1 MADKP
6 TRQTPTRRAP
16 AGQTPTRQDGRG
28 TPRRPSA
35 GDDSEVLYGIHT
47 VEAALQNP
55 KRRILRL
62 LATGNAAR
70 RLAPVLD
77 GAGIESEIVTPR
89 DLDRLAGAGAVHQG
103 AVIEARPLAELRL
116 DQIPRARTVLVLD
129 QVTDPHNVGAIMRTA
144 AAFAAAALVTTARH
158 SPQASAV
165 VAKAA
170 SGAVEWVPVVK
181 VTNLARALDELKSYG
196 FTILGLD
203 SQAPLPIEQVQGREP
218 YALVLGA
225 EGKGLRR
232 LTRETCDHLVRL
244 DLPGPI
250 RSLNVSN
257 AAALALYAL
266 HARR

>member
-89 DLDRLAGAGAVHQG
+89 DLDRLVGAGAVHQG

-244 DLPGPI
+244 DLPGRI

>member
-1 MADKP
+1 
-6 TRQTPTRRAP
+6 
-16 AGQTPTRQDGRG
+16 
-28 TPRRPSA
+28 
-35 GDDSEVLYGIHT
+35 
-47 VEAALQNP
+47 
-55 KRRILRL
+55 
-62 LATGNAAR
+62 
-70 RLAPVLD
+70 
-77 GAGIESEIVTPR
+77 
-89 DLDRLAGAGAVHQG
+89 VHQG

-170 SGAVEWVPVVK
+170 SGAVEWVPIVK

-244 DLPGPI
+244 DLPGRI